1 MRLTFDKA
9 RWSQESD
16 GFWLHLKVAESRLA
30 QKFIASMKDKLYTA
44 DLKEKKKHRS
54 PDANAYFWV
63 LAGKLGA
70 KLGISP
76 EEVYRQYIRDVA
88 DNYVIQPVRED
99 MLEHWDKLWCDK
111 HLGRITEDMGPCRT
125 IKGYHNVRCFFG
137 SSDYDTAQMS
147 RLIDLIVEDCK
158 RQGIETKTPEE
169 LAIMKETWNAQ
180 TDEIHGDSEGSQGD
194 RRRAG

>member
-1 MRLTFDKA
+1 MTLTFDKA

-30 QKFIASMKDKLYTA
+30 QKFIAAMKDRLYVA
-44 DLKEKKKHRS
+44 ELKEKRKKRS
-54 PDANAYFWV
+54 LDANAYFWV

-88 DNYVIQPVRED
+88 DNYVIQPVRPD
-99 MLEHWDKLWCDK
+99 MLERWDRIWCVG
-111 HLGRITEDMGPCRT
+111 HLGRMTEDMGPCRT
-125 IKGYHNVRCFFG
+125 ISGYNNVRCFFG
-137 SSDYDTAQMS
+137 SSDYDTVQMS
-147 RLIDLIVEDCK
+147 RLINLIVEDCK
-158 RQGIETKTPEE
+158 AQGIETLTPEE
-169 LAIMKETWNAQ
+169 LDRMKETWNAR
-180 TDEIHGDSEGSQGD
+180 TNEAHGDPQGSQGD